1 MRKTLLIAAAL
12 CLAATTA
19 TAQEFANPL
28 TPTEGNNS
36 YQVESPG
43 TIYWKFVAD
52 ADYIATI
59 GQYGSSDV
67 PMVAFESNGKPSY
80 IKGVTA
86 SDWVT
91 KIFALEKGKT
101 YYFTINAEAKG
112 EVGFSLKLDKTEN
125 LGAGLTTDKPVEI
138 KLGATQVLGNPCYP
152 EDSWEDTNVYTTY
165 KAEKDGQLQIKTEQ
179 YVSSA
184 NVNGTAVSAETVNG
198 KRVFKINTEAGKTY
212 AINFTLGIPFFV
224 ATSEVVEVKEGAIDM
239 PYVMKEG
246 ENSIPA
252 EAGK

>member
-1 MRKTLLIAAAL
+1 MRKTLLFAAAL

-59 GQYGSSDV
+59 GQCGSSGV
-67 PMVAFESNGKPSY
+67 PKVAFESNGKPSY

-86 SDWVT
+86 ST
-91 KIFALEKGKT
+91 IFALEKGKT

-112 EVGFSLKLDKTEN
+112 EVGFSL
-125 LGAGLTTDKPVEI
+125 
-138 KLGATQVLGNPCYP
+138 
-152 EDSWEDTNVYTTY
+152 
-165 KAEKDGQLQIKTEQ
+165 
-179 YVSSA
+179 
-184 NVNGTAVSAETVNG
+184 
-198 KRVFKINTEAGKTY
+198 
-212 AINFTLGIPFFV
+212 
-224 ATSEVVEVKEGAIDM
+224 
-239 PYVMKEG
+239 
-246 ENSIPA
+246 
-252 EAGK
+252 

>member
-1 MRKTLLIAAAL
+1 MRKTLLFAAAL

-86 SDWVT
+86 ST
-91 KIFALEKGKT
+91 IFALEKGKT

-152 EDSWEDTNVYTTY
+152 EDSWDDTNVYTTY

-184 NVNGTAVSAETVNG
+184 NVMVQPSLP
-198 KRVFKINTEAGKTY
+198 RQ
-212 AINFTLGIPFFV
+212 
-224 ATSEVVEVKEGAIDM
+224 
-239 PYVMKEG
+239 
-246 ENSIPA
+246 
-252 EAGK
+252 